1 MITFCLFM
9 MMTIMTITGVIAF
22 CILTELENIEN
33 AVDTLKFATSTM
45 IKTLDAINGH
55 TSMIQEVEL
64 SKRNYN
70 YETRHK

>member
-33 AVDTLKFATSTM
+33 AVDTLKFAASTM